1 MAERSIISQL
11 VCCKKF
17 YLSATGEKMVLTI
30 TSSFRN
36 MTPLIEA
43 YC

>member
-17 YLSATGEKMVLTI
+17 YCVGEKPVLFLF
-30 TSSFRN
+30 TSVCQPIDVSESR
-36 MTPLIEA
+36 TD
-43 YC
+43 